1 MLSSYLRHTYT
12 HVFRDLNLIN
22 TFYRES
28 TIDLF
33 HGEMNSDHQFMA
45 KNTFPFLIFNHMLP
59 ICI

>member
-33 HGEMNSDHQFMA
+33 HGEMNSDRQFMT
-45 KNTFPFLIFNHMLP
+45 KTLVPS
-59 ICI
+59 